1 MLLVSPA
8 RINDVEDYQPVR
20 TKLFTKHIVAQHAT
34 VIMDIGVEWCVSKRK
49 KTTKKKHKDSK
60 YEA

>member
-8 RINDVEDYQPVR
+8 RINDVEDQPVR

-49 KTTKKKHKDSK
+49 KKTKKKTQGFKV
-60 YEA
+60 

>member
-8 RINDVEDYQPVR
+8 RINNVEDYQPVR

-49 KTTKKKHKDSK
+49 KQNKKKTQGFKV
-60 YEA
+60 

>member
-49 KTTKKKHKDSK
+49 KKNKKKTQGFKV
-60 YEA
+60 